1 MKFCSYVPPALRGGK
16 CNKTANLSVE
26 SVLFMDIQIAVLCDA
41 ATDYKGKLNLLG
53 TFNSVYTREL
63 PANYPQCSIVLR
75 VVFKRVE
82 EGSHKLRIN
91 FVDEDGKFV
100 MPSIEL
106 PFEVNIPADDSFLY
120 RNFILNIQR
129 LKFEKFGQHA
139 VDIAID
145 GRQEASIPLEVKQL
159 PGQQEDDDES

>member
-1 MKFCSYVPPALRGGK
+1 
-16 CNKTANLSVE
+16 
-26 SVLFMDIQIAVLCDA
+26 MDIQVAVLCDA

-53 TFNSVYTREL
+53 TFNSVHTREL

-75 VVFKRVE
+75 VVFKLVE

-106 PFEVNIPADDSFLY
+106 PFEVKVPENDSFTY

-145 GRQEASIPLEVKQL
+145 GRQEASIPLEVKQI
-159 PGQQEDDDES
+159 PEQDKEDTDF

>member
-1 MKFCSYVPPALRGGK
+1 
-16 CNKTANLSVE
+16 
-26 SVLFMDIQIAVLCDA
+26 MDIQVAVLCDA

-53 TFNSVYTREL
+53 TFNSVHTREL

-75 VVFKRVE
+75 VVFKLVE

-106 PFEVNIPADDSFLY
+106 PFEVKMPENDSFAY

-145 GRQEASIPLEVKQL
+145 GQQEASIPLEVKQI
-159 PGQQEDDDES
+159 PGQGKEDADS

>member
-1 MKFCSYVPPALRGGK
+1 
-16 CNKTANLSVE
+16 
-26 SVLFMDIQIAVLCDA
+26 MDIQVAVLCDA

-53 TFNSVYTREL
+53 TFNSVFTRDL

-75 VVFKRVE
+75 VVFNRVE
-82 EGSHKLRIN
+82 EGSHKLKIN

-106 PFEVNIPADDSFLY
+106 PFEVSVPAEDSFAY

-129 LKFEKFGQHA
+129 LKFEKFGQYA

-145 GRQEASIPLEVKQL
+145 GRQEASIPMEVKQI
-159 PGQQEDDDES
+159 PGQGEKDDDA

>member
-1 MKFCSYVPPALRGGK
+1 
-16 CNKTANLSVE
+16 
-26 SVLFMDIQIAVLCDA
+26 MDIQVAVLCDA

-53 TFNSVYTREL
+53 TFNSVHTREL

-75 VVFKRVE
+75 VVFKLVE

-106 PFEVNIPADDSFLY
+106 PFDVKVPENDSFTY

-145 GRQEASIPLEVKQL
+145 GRQEASIPLEVKQI
-159 PGQQEDDDES
+159 PEQNKEDTDS

>member
-1 MKFCSYVPPALRGGK
+1 
-16 CNKTANLSVE
+16 
-26 SVLFMDIQIAVLCDA
+26 MDIQVAVLCDA

-53 TFNSVYTREL
+53 TFNSVHTREL

-75 VVFKRVE
+75 VVFKLVE

-106 PFEVNIPADDSFLY
+106 PFEVSVPENDSFAY

-145 GRQEASIPLEVKQL
+145 GRQEASIPLEVKQI
-159 PGQQEDDDES
+159 PGQGKENADS

>member
-1 MKFCSYVPPALRGGK
+1 MARAGSRSDNF
-16 CNKTANLSVE
+16 
-26 SVLFMDIQIAVLCDA
+26 FMNIQVAVLCDA
-41 ATDYKGKLNLLG
+41 ATDNKGKLNLLG
-53 TFNSVYTREL
+53 TFNSVHTREL

-106 PFEVNIPADDSFLY
+106 PFDVSVPENDSFAY

-139 VDIAID
+139 IDIAID
-145 GRQEASIPLEVKQL
+145 GRQEASIPLEVKQI
-159 PGQQEDDDES
+159 PGQGEKDGNA

>member
-1 MKFCSYVPPALRGGK
+1 
-16 CNKTANLSVE
+16 
-26 SVLFMDIQIAVLCDA
+26 MDIQVAVLCDA

-53 TFNSVYTREL
+53 TFNSVYTQEL

-75 VVFKRVE
+75 VVFKLVE

-106 PFEVNIPADDSFLY
+106 PFEVKVPENDSFTY

-145 GRQEASIPLEVKQL
+145 GRQEASIPLEVKQI
-159 PGQQEDDDES
+159 PEENKEDTDS

>member
-1 MKFCSYVPPALRGGK
+1 
-16 CNKTANLSVE
+16 
-26 SVLFMDIQIAVLCDA
+26 MDIQVAVLCDA

-53 TFNSVYTREL
+53 TFNSVFTRDL

-75 VVFKRVE
+75 VVFKLVE

-106 PFEVNIPADDSFLY
+106 PFEVKMPENDSFAY

-139 VDIAID
+139 VDIATD
-145 GRQEASIPLEVKQL
+145 GRQEASIPLEVKQI
-159 PGQQEDDDES
+159 PGQGKEDADS

>member
-1 MKFCSYVPPALRGGK
+1 
-16 CNKTANLSVE
+16 
-26 SVLFMDIQIAVLCDA
+26 MDIQVAVLCDA

-53 TFNSVYTREL
+53 TFNSVHTREL

-75 VVFKRVE
+75 VVFKLVE

-106 PFEVNIPADDSFLY
+106 PFEVSVPENDSFAY

-129 LKFEKFGQHA
+129 LKFEMFGQHA

-145 GRQEASIPLEVKQL
+145 GRQEASIPLEVKQI
-159 PGQQEDDDES
+159 PGQGKEDADS

>member
-1 MKFCSYVPPALRGGK
+1 
-16 CNKTANLSVE
+16 
-26 SVLFMDIQIAVLCDA
+26 MDIQVAVLCDA

-53 TFNSVYTREL
+53 TFNSVHTREL

-75 VVFKRVE
+75 VVFKLVE

-100 MPSIEL
+100 MPSIEF
-106 PFEVNIPADDSFLY
+106 PFEVKVPENDSFVY

-145 GRQEASIPLEVKQL
+145 GRQEASIPLEVKQI
-159 PGQQEDDDES
+159 PGQGKEDSDS

>member
-1 MKFCSYVPPALRGGK
+1 
-16 CNKTANLSVE
+16 
-26 SVLFMDIQIAVLCDA
+26 MDIQVAVLCDA

-53 TFNSVYTREL
+53 TFNSVQTREL

-75 VVFKRVE
+75 VVFKLVE

-106 PFEVNIPADDSFLY
+106 PFEVKVPENDSFAY

-145 GRQEASIPLEVKQL
+145 GRQEASIPLEVKQI
-159 PGQQEDDDES
+159 PGQGKEDSDS

>member
-1 MKFCSYVPPALRGGK
+1 M
-16 CNKTANLSVE
+16 
-26 SVLFMDIQIAVLCDA
+26 LCDA

-53 TFNSVYTREL
+53 TFNSVHTREL

-75 VVFKRVE
+75 VVFKLVE

-106 PFEVNIPADDSFLY
+106 PFDVKVPENDSFTY

-145 GRQEASIPLEVKQL
+145 GRQEASIPLEVKQI
-159 PGQQEDDDES
+159 PKQNKEDTDS

>member
-1 MKFCSYVPPALRGGK
+1 
-16 CNKTANLSVE
+16 
-26 SVLFMDIQIAVLCDA
+26 MDIQVAVLCDA

-53 TFNSVYTREL
+53 TFNSVHTREL

-75 VVFKRVE
+75 VVFKLVE

-106 PFEVNIPADDSFLY
+106 PFEVEVPENDSFAY

-145 GRQEASIPLEVKQL
+145 GRQEASIPLEVKQI
-159 PGQQEDDDES
+159 PGQGKEDSDS

>member
-1 MKFCSYVPPALRGGK
+1 
-16 CNKTANLSVE
+16 
-26 SVLFMDIQIAVLCDA
+26 MDIQVAVLCDA

-53 TFNSVYTREL
+53 TFNSVHTRDL

-75 VVFKRVE
+75 VVFKLVE

-106 PFEVNIPADDSFLY
+106 PFEVKVPENDSFAY

-145 GRQEASIPLEVKQL
+145 GRQEASIPLEVKQI
-159 PGQQEDDDES
+159 PGQEKDDAAS

>member
-1 MKFCSYVPPALRGGK
+1 
-16 CNKTANLSVE
+16 
-26 SVLFMDIQIAVLCDA
+26 MDIQVAVLCDA

-53 TFNSVYTREL
+53 TFNSVHTREL

-75 VVFKRVE
+75 VVFKLVE

-106 PFEVNIPADDSFLY
+106 PFEVKVPENDSFAY

-145 GRQEASIPLEVKQL
+145 GRQEASIPLEVKQI
-159 PGQQEDDDES
+159 PGQGEKDDDA

>member
-1 MKFCSYVPPALRGGK
+1 
-16 CNKTANLSVE
+16 
-26 SVLFMDIQIAVLCDA
+26 MDIQVAVLCDA

-53 TFNSVYTREL
+53 TFNSVFTRDL

-75 VVFKRVE
+75 VVFKLVE

-106 PFEVNIPADDSFLY
+106 PFEVKVPENDSFAY

-145 GRQEASIPLEVKQL
+145 GRQEASIPLEVKQI
-159 PGQQEDDDES
+159 PEQGEKDDGS

>member
-1 MKFCSYVPPALRGGK
+1 
-16 CNKTANLSVE
+16 
-26 SVLFMDIQIAVLCDA
+26 MDIQVAVLCDA

-53 TFNSVYTREL
+53 TFNSIFTRDL

-75 VVFKRVE
+75 VVFKLVE

-106 PFEVNIPADDSFLY
+106 PFEVKMPENDSFAY

-145 GRQEASIPLEVKQL
+145 GRQEASIPLEVKQI
-159 PGQQEDDDES
+159 PEQGDEDDNA

>member
-1 MKFCSYVPPALRGGK
+1 MRHGWAK
-16 CNKTANLSVE
+16 N
-26 SVLFMDIQIAVLCDA
+26 MDIQVAVLCDA

-53 TFNSVYTREL
+53 TFNSVYTQEL

-75 VVFKRVE
+75 IVFKRVE
-82 EGSHKLRIN
+82 EGEHKLRIN

-106 PFEVNIPADDSFLY
+106 PFEVNVPAADSFLY

-129 LKFEKFGQHA
+129 LKFENFGQHA

-145 GRQEASIPLEVKQL
+145 GRQEASIPLEVKQV
-159 PGQQEDDDES
+159 PNKEIEADSEEDA

>member
-1 MKFCSYVPPALRGGK
+1 
-16 CNKTANLSVE
+16 
-26 SVLFMDIQIAVLCDA
+26 MDIQVAVLCDA

-53 TFNSVYTREL
+53 TFNSVHAREL

-75 VVFKRVE
+75 VVFKLVE

-106 PFEVNIPADDSFLY
+106 PFEVSVPENDSFAY

-145 GRQEASIPLEVKQL
+145 GRQEASIPLEVKQI
-159 PGQQEDDDES
+159 PSQDKEDSDS

>member
-1 MKFCSYVPPALRGGK
+1 M
-16 CNKTANLSVE
+16 
-26 SVLFMDIQIAVLCDA
+26 LCDA

-53 TFNSVYTREL
+53 TFNSIFTRDL

-75 VVFKRVE
+75 VVFKLVE

-106 PFEVNIPADDSFLY
+106 PFEVKVPENDSFAY

-145 GRQEASIPLEVKQL
+145 GRQEASIPLEVKQI
-159 PGQQEDDDES
+159 PEQGEEDDDS

>member
-1 MKFCSYVPPALRGGK
+1 
-16 CNKTANLSVE
+16 
-26 SVLFMDIQIAVLCDA
+26 MDIQVAELCDA

-53 TFNSVYTREL
+53 TFNSVHTREL

-75 VVFKRVE
+75 VVFKLVE

-106 PFEVNIPADDSFLY
+106 PFEVKVPENDSFTY

-145 GRQEASIPLEVKQL
+145 GRQEASIPLEVKQI
-159 PGQQEDDDES
+159 PEQDKEDTDS

>member
-1 MKFCSYVPPALRGGK
+1 
-16 CNKTANLSVE
+16 
-26 SVLFMDIQIAVLCDA
+26 MDIQVAVLCDA

-53 TFNSVYTREL
+53 TFNSVFTRDL

-75 VVFKRVE
+75 VVFKLVE

-106 PFEVNIPADDSFLY
+106 PFEVKVPENDSFAY

-145 GRQEASIPLEVKQL
+145 GRQEASIPLEVKQI
-159 PGQQEDDDES
+159 PEQGEEDDGS

>member
-1 MKFCSYVPPALRGGK
+1 
-16 CNKTANLSVE
+16 
-26 SVLFMDIQIAVLCDA
+26 
-41 ATDYKGKLNLLG
+41 
-53 TFNSVYTREL
+53 
-63 PANYPQCSIVLR
+63 VLR
-75 VVFKRVE
+75 VVFKVVE

-106 PFEVNIPADDSFLY
+106 PFEVKVPENDSFAY

-145 GRQEASIPLEVKQL
+145 GRQEASIPLEVKQI
-159 PGQQEDDDES
+159 PSQDKEDSDS

>member
-1 MKFCSYVPPALRGGK
+1 MAQTGSRSDNF
-16 CNKTANLSVE
+16 
-26 SVLFMDIQIAVLCDA
+26 FMDIQVAVLCDA

-53 TFNSVYTREL
+53 TFNSVHTREL

-75 VVFKRVE
+75 VIFKLVE

-106 PFEVNIPADDSFLY
+106 PFEVKVPENDSFAY

-145 GRQEASIPLEVKQL
+145 GRQEASIPLEVKQI
-159 PGQQEDDDES
+159 PGQGKEDADS

>member
-1 MKFCSYVPPALRGGK
+1 
-16 CNKTANLSVE
+16 
-26 SVLFMDIQIAVLCDA
+26 MDIQVAVLCDA

-53 TFNSVYTREL
+53 TFNSVHAREL

-75 VVFKRVE
+75 VVFKLVE

-106 PFEVNIPADDSFLY
+106 PFEVNVPENDSFAY

-145 GRQEASIPLEVKQL
+145 GRQEASIPLEVKQI
-159 PGQQEDDDES
+159 PGQGKEDADS

>member
-1 MKFCSYVPPALRGGK
+1 
-16 CNKTANLSVE
+16 
-26 SVLFMDIQIAVLCDA
+26 MDIQVAVLCDA

-53 TFNSVYTREL
+53 TFNSIFTRDL

-75 VVFKRVE
+75 VVFKLVE

-106 PFEVNIPADDSFLY
+106 PFEVKVPENDSFAY

-145 GRQEASIPLEVKQL
+145 GRQEASIPLEVKQI
-159 PGQQEDDDES
+159 PEQGEKDDDS

>member
-1 MKFCSYVPPALRGGK
+1 MA
-16 CNKTANLSVE
+16 
-26 SVLFMDIQIAVLCDA
+26 IQVAVLCDA

-53 TFNSVYTREL
+53 TFNSVHTREL

-75 VVFKRVE
+75 VVFKLVE

-106 PFEVNIPADDSFLY
+106 PFEVSVPENDSFAY

-145 GRQEASIPLEVKQL
+145 GRQEASIPLEVKQI
-159 PGQQEDDDES
+159 PGQGKENADS

>member
-1 MKFCSYVPPALRGGK
+1 
-16 CNKTANLSVE
+16 
-26 SVLFMDIQIAVLCDA
+26 MDIQVAVLCDA

-53 TFNSVYTREL
+53 TFNSVHAREL

-75 VVFKRVE
+75 VVFKVVE

-106 PFEVNIPADDSFLY
+106 PFEVKVTENDSFAY

-145 GRQEASIPLEVKQL
+145 GRQEASIPLEVKQI
-159 PGQQEDDDES
+159 PGQGKEDADS

>member
-1 MKFCSYVPPALRGGK
+1 
-16 CNKTANLSVE
+16 
-26 SVLFMDIQIAVLCDA
+26 MDIQVAVLCDA

-53 TFNSVYTREL
+53 TFNSVHTREL

-75 VVFKRVE
+75 VVFKLVE

-106 PFEVNIPADDSFLY
+106 PFEVKVPENDSFTY

-145 GRQEASIPLEVKQL
+145 GRQEASIPLEVKQI
-159 PGQQEDDDES
+159 PEQGKEDTDS

>member
-1 MKFCSYVPPALRGGK
+1 
-16 CNKTANLSVE
+16 
-26 SVLFMDIQIAVLCDA
+26 MDIQVAVLCDA

-53 TFNSVYTREL
+53 TFNSVHTREL

-75 VVFKRVE
+75 VVFKLVE

-106 PFEVNIPADDSFLY
+106 PFEVKVPENDSFAY

-129 LKFEKFGQHA
+129 LKFEKFGEHA

-145 GRQEASIPLEVKQL
+145 GRQEASIPLEVKQI
-159 PGQQEDDDES
+159 PEQNKEDTDS

>member
-1 MKFCSYVPPALRGGK
+1 
-16 CNKTANLSVE
+16 
-26 SVLFMDIQIAVLCDA
+26 MDIQVAVLCDA

-53 TFNSVYTREL
+53 TFNSIQTRDL
-63 PANYPQCSIVLR
+63 PSNYPQCSIVLR

-106 PFEVNIPADDSFLY
+106 PFEVSVPENDSFAY

-145 GRQEASIPLEVKQL
+145 GRQEASIPLEVKQI
-159 PGQQEDDDES
+159 PGQGKEDSDS

>member
-1 MKFCSYVPPALRGGK
+1 
-16 CNKTANLSVE
+16 
-26 SVLFMDIQIAVLCDA
+26 MDIQVAVLCDA

-53 TFNSVYTREL
+53 TFNSVHTREL

-75 VVFKRVE
+75 VVFKLVE

-106 PFEVNIPADDSFLY
+106 PFDVKVPENDSFTY

-145 GRQEASIPLEVKQL
+145 GRQEASIPLEIKHIPEQNK
-159 PGQQEDDDES
+159 EDTDS

>member
-1 MKFCSYVPPALRGGK
+1 
-16 CNKTANLSVE
+16 
-26 SVLFMDIQIAVLCDA
+26 MDIQVAVLCDA

-53 TFNSVYTREL
+53 TFNSVHTREL

-75 VVFKRVE
+75 VVFKLVE

-106 PFEVNIPADDSFLY
+106 PFEVKMPENDSFAY
-120 RNFILNIQR
+120 RNFILHIQR
-129 LKFEKFGQHA
+129 LKFEKIGQHA

-145 GRQEASIPLEVKQL
+145 GRQEASIPLEVKQI
-159 PGQQEDDDES
+159 PGQGKEDADS

>member
-1 MKFCSYVPPALRGGK
+1 MVGSRSD
-16 CNKTANLSVE
+16 N
-26 SVLFMDIQIAVLCDA
+26 LFMDIQVAVLCDA

-53 TFNSVYTREL
+53 TFNSVHTREL

-75 VVFKRVE
+75 VVFKLVE

-106 PFEVNIPADDSFLY
+106 PFEVSVPENDSFAY

-129 LKFEKFGQHA
+129 LKFEKFGEHA

-145 GRQEASIPLEVKQL
+145 GRQAASIPLEVKQI
-159 PGQQEDDDES
+159 PEQGEKDDGS